1 MTVLCITLNPAIDMT
16 VSVDGLRVGEVNRAL
31 SSQSDAAGKGLNAA
45 QILADLGIDT
55 IASGFLGADNAAIFE
70 QLFTDRQTMQG
81 GSVQDGFVRV
91 AGETRTNIK
100 ITDNSTTTD
109 INGKGFLVSDADKQM
124 LFKQLGDLA
133 KECQAVLVAGSLPQ
147 GFDVGDFDKLLSAL
161 TAVCDKVAVDV
172 SGDALK
178 VAFKHKLWLIK
189 PNDDELFEV
198 FHEPAKILQEQRAL
212 IVDLDIDNV
221 IVSMGSQG
229 VNWFAGDKVYQATP
243 PKMTVVSTVGA
254 GDTLVA
260 GMMAGLL
267 QGLDDLSAL
276 ARATAL
282 SANAVSIVGF
292 RAANDDELSRLLPQV
307 EVRQAADD

>member
-198 FHEPAKILQEQRAL
+198 FHKPAKILQEQRAL

-267 QGLDDLSAL
+267 QGLDDLNAL

>member
-1 MTVLCITLNPAIDMT
+1 MSVLCITLNPAIDMT

-161 TAVCDKVAVDV
+161 TAACDKVAVDV

-198 FHEPAKILQEQRAL
+198 FHKPAKILQEQRAL

-229 VNWFAGDKVYQATP
+229 VNWFSGDKVYQATP

>member
-198 FHEPAKILQEQRAL
+198 FHKPAKILQEQRAL

>member
-1 MTVLCITLNPAIDMT
+1 MSVLCITLNPAIDMT

-109 INGKGFLVSDADKQM
+109 INGKGFLVSGADKQM

-198 FHEPAKILQEQRAL
+198 FHKPAKILQEQRAL

>member
-109 INGKGFLVSDADKQM
+109 INGKGFLVSGADKQM

-161 TAVCDKVAVDV
+161 TAACDKVAVDV

-198 FHEPAKILQEQRAL
+198 FHKPAKTLQEQRAL

-267 QGLDDLSAL
+267 QGLDDLNAL

-282 SANAVSIVGF
+282 SAHAVSIVGF

>member
-161 TAVCDKVAVDV
+161 TAACDKVAVDV

-198 FHEPAKILQEQRAL
+198 FHKPAKILQEQRAL

-267 QGLDDLSAL
+267 QGLDDLNAL

>member
-1 MTVLCITLNPAIDMT
+1 MSVLCITLNPAVDMT

-55 IASGFLGADNAAIFE
+55 IVSGFLGVDNAAIFE
-70 QLFTDRQTMQG
+70 QLFTDRQAMQG
-81 GSVQDGFVRV
+81 GLVQDGFVRV
-91 AGETRTNIK
+91 AGQTRTNIK
-100 ITDNSTTTD
+100 IADSSTTTD
-109 INGKGFLVSDADKQM
+109 INGKGFLVNDADKQM
-124 LFKQLGDLA
+124 LFKQLSDLA
-133 KECQAVLVAGSLPQ
+133 KDCQAVLVAGSLPQ
-147 GFDVGDFDKLLSAL
+147 GFDVGDFDKLLSTL

-172 SGDALK
+172 SGDALE

-198 FHEPAKILQEQRAL
+198 FHQPAKILQEQRAL
-212 IVDLDIDNV
+212 IGRMNIDNV

-229 VNWFAGDKVYQATP
+229 VNWFAGDEVYQATP

-267 QGLDDLSAL
+267 QGLDALSAL

-282 SANAVSIVGF
+282 SAYAVSIVSF
-292 RAANDDELSRLLPQV
+292 RAANDEELSRLLPQV
-307 EVRQAADD
+307 QVRQVADD

>member
-1 MTVLCITLNPAIDMT
+1 MSVLCITLNPAVDMT

-55 IASGFLGADNAAIFE
+55 IVSGFLGVDNAAIFE
-70 QLFTDRQTMQG
+70 QLFTDRQAMQG
-81 GSVQDGFVRV
+81 GLVQDGFVRV
-91 AGETRTNIK
+91 AGQTRTNIK
-100 ITDNSTTTD
+100 IADSSTTTD
-109 INGKGFLVSDADKQM
+109 INGKGFLVNDADKQM
-124 LFKQLGDLA
+124 LFKQLSDLA
-133 KECQAVLVAGSLPQ
+133 KDCQAVLVAGSLPQ
-147 GFDVGDFDKLLSAL
+147 GFDVGDFDKLLSTL

-172 SGDALK
+172 SGDALE

-198 FHEPAKILQEQRAL
+198 FHQPAKILQEQRAL
-212 IVDLDIDNV
+212 IGRMNIDNV

-229 VNWFAGDKVYQATP
+229 VNWFAGDEVYQATP

-267 QGLDDLSAL
+267 QGLDALSAL

-282 SANAVSIVGF
+282 SAYAVSIVGF
-292 RAANDDELSRLLPQV
+292 RAANDEELSRLLPQV
-307 EVRQAADD
+307 QVRQVADD